1 MHTRAQFR
9 GQVRLIDSRRALIKA
24 RPKQEIA
31 FYPHGT
37 LVHFGW
43 KKVVAQCCGH
53 ASPHRTRHWQGVPGA
68 RFSTDQGGSFV
79 CPRLKP
85 ISKFTNS
92 SIRGGPSGVPEA
104 HPPKRPFSEKYVILH
119 ARDACKFCR
128 FFRWGPPVECR
139 RGSEWTFSW
148 WCPAGLKRVLR
159 KFSGNPQISVS
170 RR

>member
-1 MHTRAQFR
+1 MILSSLVRAPGNASSAIGIRTLIQKWWFYVDQTHVCKDNVRLVCTRAQFR
-9 GQVRLIDSRRALIKA
+9 GQVRLIDSRRAKIKA
-24 RPKQEIA
+24 RSIKQIA

-68 RFSTDQGGSFV
+68 HFSTDQGGSFL
-79 CPRLKP
+79 CLRLKP

-104 HPPKRPFSEKYVILH
+104 HPQKDRL
-119 ARDACKFCR
+119 
-128 FFRWGPPVECR
+128 
-139 RGSEWTFSW
+139 
-148 WCPAGLKRVLR
+148 
-159 KFSGNPQISVS
+159 
-170 RR
+170 